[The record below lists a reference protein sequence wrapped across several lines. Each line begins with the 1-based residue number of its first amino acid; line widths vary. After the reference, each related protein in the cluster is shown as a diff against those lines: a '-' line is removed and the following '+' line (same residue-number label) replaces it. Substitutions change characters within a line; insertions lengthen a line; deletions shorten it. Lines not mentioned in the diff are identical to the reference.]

1 MTFSLRTAAIAASMF
16 MLAGVAAAGAAQ
28 PPTVEPQKP
37 ALSAQG
43 LDLKATLAVERI
55 KVSILQGEELGGI
68 TGGWLCAFRRPI
80 TASEDFLKNY
90 GGNVTTIVTQEL
102 KRLGYPLARMG
113 KVSAFD
119 SDVAAAPD
127 FRVGGIVT
135 DVRYEMCWL
144 DDNAEGWV
152 YHKVDWALFS
162 EKQQKV
168 VYQATTEGLSVS
180 KEKIPDL
187 AKRAVIASLGN
198 FLSSPAV
205 LDALKAHGA
214 EAIPAA
220 AAAAAASATAPAR

>member
-1 MTFSLRTAAIAASMF
+1 MTFPKR
-16 MLAGVAAAGAAQ
+16 VAAAVALATALGGAAFAGTAQ
-28 PPTVEPQKP
+28 PPTVEPQKQP
-37 ALSAQG
+37 LSAQG

-55 KVSILQGEELGGI
+55 KISILQGEELGGI

-80 TASEDFLKNY
+80 TAGEDFLKNY

-127 FRVGGIVT
+127 FRIGGILT

-168 VYQATTEGLSVS
+168 VYQASTEGLSVS

-198 FLSSPAV
+198 FLASPAV
-205 LDALKAHGA
+205 LDALKAHGT
-214 EAIPAA
+214 EAGTAP
-220 AAAAAASATAPAR
+220 AAAASATGTTAR